1 MAVRGRDHDGVAMA
15 FRYFLYVSD
24 SKIDML
30 LPQIDPGFET
40 KRTTK
45 YGVNL
50 QMVAA
55 ERTTESAQPDRFAR
69 LERVVWHLQDHGD
82 LGSVDEPGQFFGG
95 VLPMSSGALPD
106 GGDASLVFFGGW
118 NDHTAVGLGGSA
130 RHLLGS
136 VPGVDASQAA
146 SSLMPTMLSQL
157 GAGSELEDEQVVDA
171 VDGLAHG
178 HRAALATVHQAVR
191 RLSLKSPAQNVEFVA
206 KRLLHGTGPGGVPV
220 LLGSPIYVALVD

>member
-1 MAVRGRDHDGVAMA
+1 MA

-30 LPQIDPGFET
+30 LPQIDPGFAA

-69 LERVVWHLQDHGD
+69 LERVVCHLQDHGD

-95 VLPMSSGALPD
+95 VLPVSSGALPN

-136 VPGVDASQAA
+136 VPGVDASQAP
-146 SSLMPTMLSQL
+146 SSLMPTILNQL
-157 GAGSELEDEQVVDA
+157 GAGSELEDEEVVDA
-171 VDGLAHG
+171 VGDGLARG

-191 RLSLKSPAQNVEFVA
+191 RLSRTSPAQNVEFVA
-206 KRLLHGTGPGGVPV
+206 KRLLHGTDPDGVTV